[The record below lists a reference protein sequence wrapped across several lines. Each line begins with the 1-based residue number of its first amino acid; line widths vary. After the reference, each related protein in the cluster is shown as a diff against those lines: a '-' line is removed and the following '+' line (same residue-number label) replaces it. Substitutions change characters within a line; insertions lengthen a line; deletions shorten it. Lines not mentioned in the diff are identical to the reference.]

1 MSFTIRP
8 ACLSADRE
16 EMLDLMSRNF
26 GFRPAHRFDWSH
38 VENPAGTS
46 WSWLAFDSNGNG
58 RAHAVAMVSVFPRHM
73 RVNGKPVLA
82 GQVGGFAV
90 DPTHRSLGP
99 AVMVQRTTFQ
109 PVETGRIAFCYDCP
123 PHERGMSTF
132 VRLGMKADCEV
143 FRYAFPLRVD
153 DNVEK
158 KLGSGI
164 WTKPIRFA
172 GNALLRMRRTGAITP
187 GIEIKHFDDPFG
199 DEFDHI
205 DEITPSANII
215 RACRGSRDLNYRYR
229 LGQAENEA
237 GGGGKVHVLVARRRG
252 EIEAFAAY
260 LVQTNAIA
268 ILLDIFGPGLEVAG
282 SSLLAAIISDCRKQR
297 LSSFHAHCSP
307 ESRLEPM
314 FLKAGLSRRERNC
327 RVVGYAKGNGAAPR
341 AANIQWAF
349 TYAEV
354 RL

>member
-1 MSFTIRP
+1 
-8 ACLSADRE
+8 
-16 EMLDLMSRNF
+16 
-26 GFRPAHRFDWSH
+26 
-38 VENPAGTS
+38 
-46 WSWLAFDSNGNG
+46 
-58 RAHAVAMVSVFPRHM
+58 
-73 RVNGKPVLA
+73 
-82 GQVGGFAV
+82 
-90 DPTHRSLGP
+90 
-99 AVMVQRTTFQ
+99 
-109 PVETGRIAFCYDCP
+109 
-123 PHERGMSTF
+123 MSTF

-327 RVVGYAKGNGAAPR
+327 RVVGYAKGNGATPR